1 MFVILLSQF
10 NNLISEKTDV
20 FFSRFENIINDIQ
33 YIIKPI
39 LYTNHRE
46 LQRSLGTLVGV
57 SATTKKVSWNE
68 S

>member
-1 MFVILLSQF
+1 MFVVLLSQF
-10 NNLISEKTDV
+10 TNQISEKTDE

-39 LYTNHRE
+39 LYINHPE
-46 LQRSLGTLVGV
+46 LQCSLGTLVGV

-68 S
+68 N